1 MAAFKYRKI
10 VDEIIA
16 AIEQGRLTG
25 KLVSVRALAQQ
36 KQLGVSTVMQAYHQ
50 LERLGWVL
58 AKPKRGYFVVS
69 KVNAKPPNYGRQINR
84 VVAGLTLDRAV
95 QYSFNDDDILPL
107 SCTAPSTVIDPE
119 ALLNQLH
126 KKALAK
132 RPYKLWMQDPI
143 EGVAEFRQAICQHL
157 LRSQQGFN
165 YQQVLV
171 TNGRQEGLLL
181 ALIAAKALQQP
192 IAVESPMS
200 FYFQTMLKQFNA
212 DVVEIPMQADYQ
224 NELTLLSSAYESQS
238 FTTYLVNPN
247 FADPT
252 GRVLSNAEKLQ
263 LIEWAEIRNV
273 TLIEY
278 DRGELYFGSERP
290 ATIASL
296 VTAQSSCRVICIVD
310 FYDTISPT
318 ISLGYLLCVN
328 SFDECQFAKQTVAE
342 EPSIVLQHMLQQM
355 MDSGR
360 YDKHL
365 TALRTQI
372 QQNYSAT
379 MALLR
384 PHLAAISAPQFYLS
398 QPSGGPCIWFQL
410 PTHLS
415 SQALWHKVIENKLS
429 IAPGAMFTLDNRY
442 DNYFRI
448 TYALPWNDDMEKG
461 ISLLG
466 QIIAEYVQ
474 Q

>member
-1 MAAFKYRKI
+1 MAAFKYRKV
-10 VDEIIA
+10 VDEIMT
-16 AIEQGRLTG
+16 AIEQGQLTG
-25 KLVSVRALAQQ
+25 KLMSVRTFAKQR
-36 KQLGVSTVMQAYHQ
+36 QLGISTIMQAYHE
-50 LERLGWVL
+50 LERLGWVV

-69 KVNAKPPNYGRQINR
+69 RVNAKPPNYGRQINR
-84 VVAGLTLDRAV
+84 VLAGLTLDRAV

-119 ALLNQLH
+119 LLLNQLH

-143 EGVAEFRQAICQHL
+143 EGVAAFRQAICQHL
-157 LRSQQGFN
+157 LRSQQVFN
-165 YQQVLV
+165 YEQVLI
-171 TNGRQEGLLL
+171 TNGRQEGLML

-224 NELTLLSSAYESQS
+224 DELALLSSAYESQS

-252 GRVLSNAEKLQ
+252 GRVLSNSEKLQ
-263 LIEWAEIRNV
+263 LIEWAEKHHV

-290 ATIASL
+290 VTIASL
-296 VTAQSSCRVICIVD
+296 VCEQSSCRVICIVD

-318 ISLGYLLCVN
+318 ISLGYLLCIN

-342 EPSIVLQHMLQQM
+342 EPSILLQHMVQEM

-360 YDKHL
+360 YHKHL
-365 TALRTQI
+365 TALRSQI

-384 PHLAAISAPQFYLS
+384 PHLATITATPFYLS

-410 PTHLS
+410 PADLT
-415 SQALWHKVIENKLS
+415 SQALWYKVIDNKLS
-429 IAPGAMFTLDNRY
+429 IAPGAMFTLDSRY

-448 TYALPWNDDMEKG
+448 TYALPWNEEMENG
-461 ISLLG
+461 IGLLG

>member
-1 MAAFKYRKI
+1 MAVFKYRQI
-10 VDEIIA
+10 VDEFIV
-16 AIEQGRLTG
+16 AIEAGHLAG
-25 KLVSVRALAQQ
+25 KLMSVRAFAQQ
-36 KQLGVSTVMQAYHQ
+36 RQLGVSTVIQAYHE
-50 LERLGWVL
+50 LERLGWVV
-58 AKPKRGYFVVS
+58 AKPKRGYFVIS
-69 KVNAKPPNYGRQINR
+69 RVNAKPPNYGRQINR

-95 QYSFNDDDILPL
+95 QYSFNDNDILPL

-119 ALLNQLH
+119 LLLNQLH

-157 LRSQQGFN
+157 LRSQQVFD
-165 YQQVLV
+165 YEQVLV
-171 TNGRQEGLLL
+171 TNGRQEGLML

-224 NELTLLSSAYESQS
+224 DELALLSGAYESQS

-252 GRVLSNAEKLQ
+252 GRVLSRSEKLQ

-278 DRGELYFGSERP
+278 DRGELYFGCERP

-296 VTAQSSCRVICIVD
+296 VAEQSSCRVICIVD

-365 TALRTQI
+365 TALRAQI

-379 MALLR
+379 MTLLR
-384 PHLAAISAPQFYLS
+384 PRLASISATQLYLS

-410 PTHLS
+410 PAHLS
-415 SQALWHKVIENKLS
+415 SQELWHRVIEKKLS
-429 IAPGAMFTLDNRY
+429 IAPGAMFTLDSRY

-448 TYALPWNDDMEKG
+448 TYALPWNDDMENG

>member
-1 MAAFKYRKI
+1 MAVFKYRKI
-10 VDEIIA
+10 VDEIMT
-16 AIEQGRLTG
+16 AIEQGHLKG
-25 KLVSVRALAQQ
+25 KLISVRTFAKQR
-36 KQLGVSTVMQAYHQ
+36 QLGISTVMQAYHE
-50 LERLGWVL
+50 LERLGWVV
-58 AKPKRGYFVVS
+58 AKPKRGYFVVAR
-69 KVNAKPPNYGRQINR
+69 VNAEPPNYGRQINR
-84 VVAGLTLDRAV
+84 VLAGLTLDRAV

-119 ALLNQLH
+119 LLLNQLH

-143 EGVAEFRQAICQHL
+143 EGVAEFRLAICHHL
-157 LRSQQGFN
+157 LRSQQIFN
-165 YQQVLV
+165 YKKVLV
-171 TNGRQEGLLL
+171 TNGRQEGLML
-181 ALIAAKALQQP
+181 ALTSARALDQP

-224 NELTLLSSAYESQS
+224 DELALLSSAYESQS
-238 FTTYLVNPN
+238 FATYLLNPN

-252 GRVLSNAEKLQ
+252 GRVLSSREKVQ
-263 LIEWAEIRNV
+263 LIEWAEIHHV

-296 VTAQSSCRVICIVD
+296 VSEESSCRVICIAD
-310 FYDTISPT
+310 FYDTVSPT
-318 ISLGYLLCVN
+318 ISLGYLLCIN

-342 EPSIVLQHMLQQM
+342 EPSIVLQHMMQEM
-355 MDSGR
+355 MNSGR
-360 YDKHL
+360 YHKHL
-365 TALRTQI
+365 SALRCQI
-372 QQNYSAT
+372 HQNYNAT

-384 PHLAAISAPQFYLS
+384 PHLARITAAQFYIS

-410 PTHLS
+410 PAHLT
-415 SQALWHKVIENKLS
+415 SQALWHKVLENKLS

-442 DNYFRI
+442 DNYFRV
-448 TYALPWNDDMEKG
+448 TFALPWNDDMING

-466 QIIAEYVQ
+466 EIIADYVQ